1 MLMLNWMIYQQLYG
15 WVRHDS
21 PPEYG
26 YRKAPAIGVTAGAQV
41 VLEYDLPDSIAE
53 GQCSGNF
60 FILIN
65 RSTTTTDLPLRT
77 IQQDGGTIFTA
88 MMPLAF

>member
-1 MLMLNWMIYQQLYG
+1 LK
-15 WVRHDS
+15 HDS

-26 YRKAPAIGVTAGAQV
+26 YRNAPAIGVTAGAQV

-53 GQCSGNF
+53 GQCSGDF

-65 RSTTTTDLPLRT
+65 RSTTTTDFPLRT
-77 IQQDGGTIFTA
+77 IQQDDGTILAT